1 LASVFLTVSVGMAAS
16 LEAKRQT
23 KMSHVVTASDETKK
37 KRIHSNE
44 FVSVCFGLKF
54 VLVVKKRE
62 NAKRNPVL
70 SA

>member
-37 KRIHSNE
+37 TNSLKRI
-44 FVSVCFGLKF
+44 CFGLFWFKICSRGE
-54 VLVVKKRE
+54 KT
-62 NAKRNPVL
+62 
-70 SA
+70 